1 MKKFVLFRKVWV
13 LALVSLIAWA
23 NVGIAAAE
31 DSTWEA
37 KYWNNITLSGDPV
50 LVRQE
55 NQLDHDWGQGAPNSV
70 NPDGFSARFRRWVNF
85 QAGEYRFT
93 ATMDD
98 GLRFWIDD
106 MLVIDSWT
114 NSSVH
119 SMSADVYL
127 TGGDHRL
134 KVEYYDVASSAVVK
148 LSWVTLSIDTNP
160 VVNDWRAEYF
170 NNTTLAG
177 TPAVVRNETAVN
189 FDWGVGSPGAG
200 IAADQFSARYTRNL
214 NLQAGRYRF
223 TAIADDGVRLWVN
236 GRLLIDKWLDEAATV
251 YNAEIDLAGGAIPVT
266 LEYYEGAG
274 GASLNLSWLRVSGTG
289 TITAWRGEY
298 FNNTT
303 LNGTPALVRDD
314 ANIAFNWGNGSPAQ
328 GINSDNFSVR
338 WTRTLQNVTAGK
350 YRFTANADDGV
361 RVWVNGALVIDKW
374 SDHTPQDFVSDVDF
388 AGGNMEIV
396 MEYYENSG
404 GARANLTR
412 TLISN
417 TPAPAPAPVP
427 TGVTATVAS
436 LRLNVRQGPGVT
448 YNVTTVLEQGRVV
461 TVIARNQ
468 LTTWVQISLADGTKG
483 WVYAPLLATTANLAS
498 LPLGDG
504 TAVNPPATNTA
515 TAVVS
520 NAVYALNVR
529 SGPVVANNVLTS
541 IVRGTTVTL
550 LARNSSSTWF
560 KVQLPNGIIGW
571 SSASYLTTSYNISSL
586 PVSTN

>member
-1 MKKFVLFRKVWV
+1 
-13 LALVSLIAWA
+13 
-23 NVGIAAAE
+23 
-31 DSTWEA
+31 
-37 KYWNNITLSGDPV
+37 
-50 LVRQE
+50 
-55 NQLDHDWGQGAPNSV
+55 
-70 NPDGFSARFRRWVNF
+70 
-85 QAGEYRFT
+85 
-93 ATMDD
+93 
-98 GLRFWIDD
+98 
-106 MLVIDSWT
+106 
-114 NSSVH
+114 
-119 SMSADVYL
+119 
-127 TGGDHRL
+127 
-134 KVEYYDVASSAVVK
+134 
-148 LSWVTLSIDTNP
+148 
-160 VVNDWRAEYF
+160 
-170 NNTTLAG
+170 
-177 TPAVVRNETAVN
+177 
-189 FDWGVGSPGAG
+189 
-200 IAADQFSARYTRNL
+200 
-214 NLQAGRYRF
+214 
-223 TAIADDGVRLWVN
+223 LWVN

-298 FNNTT
+298 FNNTS
-303 LNGTPALVRDD
+303 LSGTPALVRDD
-314 ANIAFNWGNGSPAQ
+314 DNIDFNWGNGSPAQ
-328 GINSDNFSVR
+328 GINSDNFSVS
-338 WTRTLQNVTAGK
+338 WTRTLQNVAAGK

-448 YNVTTVLEQGRVV
+448 HNVTTVLEQGRVV

-483 WVYAPLLATTANLAS
+483 WVYTPLLATTANLAS